1 MIKKIKVKSRDSY
14 KDENEIINYPSATLM
29 LDISRNEYERERD
42 RCNMLDNKASIF
54 ISAALAILTI
64 IIPIIPFSALIE
76 FYKSTT
82 KVKVV
87 FMTVILGLL
96 ITSTI
101 LFVIAIYNLFKV
113 ITIRKYKNVDFKNLN
128 DDTILHGNVNQT
140 ERALIKHYNT
150 ILNYNFNINNE
161 KAEQIK
167 IGFKYSILSFAFL
180 FVSTISLLI
189 LIGG

>member
-14 KDENEIINYPSATLM
+14 KNENEIINYPSATLM
-29 LDISRNEYERERD
+29 LDISRNEYERERE

-76 FYKSTT
+76 FYKSAT

-113 ITIRKYKNVDFKNLN
+113 ITIRKYKNVDFRNLN
-128 DDTILHGNVNQT
+128 DDTILHDGDF
-140 ERALIKHYNT
+140 Y
-150 ILNYNFNINNE
+150 
-161 KAEQIK
+161 
-167 IGFKYSILSFAFL
+167 
-180 FVSTISLLI
+180 SLLHNPD
-189 LIGG
+189 GDY